1 MKKYIYIIAFGLIS
15 TLFSCSDKTLDEI
28 DTNPNITQDAPL
40 STLLPAAQM
49 TVFQRVVGSISII
62 SGYASEHTNFT
73 GLTTDSK
80 SQVASGSLFSVSGGT
95 NWTSAYQAIRYFTD
109 IRGKADIAKRS
120 GYSAIAD
127 IMSAYTLSLLV
138 DSYGDIPYKEIGQ
151 PGNIQPKFD
160 KAEDIY
166 IEIQK
171 LLDSGI
177 LKCDQATTV
186 DSRPGNDDM
195 VFKGNMALW
204 KKTAW
209 GLKARLLNR
218 LSNVGP
224 KDSDILSAI
233 NNSFASTENFTVT
246 GYLSNP
252 ENANPISNSFM
263 SASTI
268 VIAGGIVNTMK
279 SFLDVNEDILI
290 GDPRA
295 NIWFTKISNKVITPP
310 TSRANTDVTLNG
322 TLYSKPLYMQNRT
335 SPLPLF
341 TFTELKFIEA
351 EAQLRLGDKT
361 KAYLAYEAALRSS
374 MAQSSIFNSAVALT
388 ATQINTYLARPKV
401 LMGADKLTLKDII
414 AQKYIFLFLFQ
425 SQEAYNDIR
434 RTALISLNDPD
445 GTAKRFAYPGDE
457 MTRNSNAPQ
466 ASNLETIYQNNARL
480 FWAKL

>member
-1 MKKYIYIIAFGLIS
+1 MKRYIYLISFGLIL
-15 TLFSCSDKTLDEI
+15 TLNSCSDKILDEI
-28 DTNPNITQDAPL
+28 DTNPNVTQNAPL
-40 STLLPAAQM
+40 NTLLPAAQM

-73 GLTTDSK
+73 GLVTDSK
-80 SQVASGSLFSVSGGT
+80 SQLASASNFAVSGGT
-95 NWTSAYQAIRYFTD
+95 NWSSAYQAIRYFAD
-109 IRGKADIAKRS
+109 IRSRADLAKRN

-138 DSYGDIPYKEIGQ
+138 DAYGDIPYKEIIQ

-177 LKCDQATTV
+177 LKCDQATTA

-195 VFKGNMALW
+195 VFRGNMALW

-209 GLKARLLNR
+209 ALKARLINR
-218 LSNVGP
+218 LSNVGA
-224 KDSDILSAI
+224 KDIEILSAI
-233 NNSFASTENFTVT
+233 NNSFASTENFMVT

-263 SASTI
+263 NASTI
-268 VIAGGIVNTMK
+268 VIASGIVNTMRA
-279 SFLDVNEDILI
+279 FLDTNEDIL

-295 NIWFTKISNKVITPP
+295 NLWFTKIRNTIVTPP
-310 TSRANTDVTLNG
+310 TSRANTDITLNG

-335 SPLPLF
+335 APLPLL

-351 EAQLRLGDKT
+351 EVQLRLGDKA
-361 KAYLAYEAALRSS
+361 KAYAAYEAALRSS
-374 MAQSSIFNSAVALT
+374 LSQSSIFNSSVALN
-388 ATQINTYLARPKV
+388 ATQVNAYMARPKV
-401 LMGADKLTLKDII
+401 MMGADKLTMKDII

-434 RTALISLNDPD
+434 RTSLISLNDPD
-445 GTAKRFAYPGDE
+445 GTAKRFAYPIE
-457 MTRNSNAPQ
+457 EITRNANAPQ
-466 ASNLETIYQNNARL
+466 ASDRETIYQNNARL